1 MENERDA
8 GAGAASRCPARSF
21 SGDTQKGGA
30 LRIAVGGKGGSGK
43 TTIAATLARLLARRG
58 RGVTAL
64 DGDPNPNLGIALGM
78 SQEKLG
84 ELVRVPREIMEIK
97 EEGDRRTLVLTRPVE
112 EVAAE
117 YGMEGPDGV
126 RLMVMTGVDHAGAG

>member
-1 MENERDA
+1 
-8 GAGAASRCPARSF
+8 
-21 SGDTQKGGA
+21 